1 MSKKKFSWIRF
12 ILKTI
17 FWLLLLLIIAVVV
30 AYYYLGSLVKEAIN
44 RYVPP
49 ITGTTASV
57 EHVDLSLLQG
67 SIEIRGLKIGNP
79 KGFSSNNIFALGS
92 VKVKFDPRSVL
103 TDKIVINSV
112 LISGTK
118 VSAELKNLYSLDS
131 NVSALQKN
139 VEKYIGSSDKKA
151 PAKTE
156 KKSAAKDSSGKKV
169 VIKDLKIQNT
179 ELSLGASGQTITL
192 PLPNIHKT
200 GIGEE
205 KKSKSMAE
213 IFADILDM
221 LSIESLKGVAS
232 AATDLAKKV
241 ASGAKDLVAG
251 GVDAVS
257 KGASA
262 VTDTAKGAVDGIKGL
277 FK

>member
-12 ILKTI
+12 ILKTVLWLI
-17 FWLLLLLIIAVVV
+17 LLLVIALV
-30 AYYYLGSLVKEAIN
+30 AIYYYLGTLVREAVN

-67 SIEIRGLKIGNP
+67 NIEIRGLKIGNP

-92 VKVKFDPRSVL
+92 VKVKFDPKSVL
-103 TDKIVINSV
+103 TDKITINSV
-112 LISGTK
+112 LISKTK

-131 NVSALQKN
+131 NISTLQKN
-139 VEKYIGSSDKKA
+139 VEKYIGTSS
-151 PAKTE
+151 KTSST
-156 KKSAAKDSSGKKV
+156 KPDQKQKTNSAGKKV
-169 VIKDLKIQNT
+169 VIKDLKIQNS
-179 ELSLGASGQTITL
+179 ELSLGVSGQTITL

-200 GIGEE
+200 GIGED
-205 KKSKSMAE
+205 KKNKSLAE
-213 IFADILDM
+213 IFADILDL
-221 LSIESLKGVAS
+221 LSIESLKSIPG

-241 ASGAKDLVAG
+241 AGGAKDLVSG
-251 GVDAVS
+251 GVDAVT

-262 VTDTAKGAVDGIKGL
+262 VTDTAKGAVSSIKGL